1 MDYCS
6 YRGLLILSGL
16 KSDAAGEHIIR
27 SDDGKAALWAGAI
40 DDLWKLGK
48 PRGQG
53 GPWAN
58 TKVRAGEKSDP
69 FLMWAYDKRTVKLSH
84 DAKAAVKF
92 RVELDL
98 DGTGL
103 WVTHK
108 TLEVQP
114 GKAAAYEFP
123 AAIAARWLRVSAD
136 ADCAA
141 TAQLTYE

>member
-6 YRGLLILSGL
+6 YRGLLILTGL
-16 KSDAAGEHIIR
+16 KPDASGAHIIR

-58 TKVRAGEKSDP
+58 AKVRAGEKSDP
-69 FLMWAYDKRTVKLSH
+69 YLFWGYDRRTLKLSH
-84 DAKAAVKF
+84 DGSREVT
-92 RVELDL
+92 VSIDLDL

-103 WVTHK
+103 WITHK
-108 TLEVQP
+108 TFAVP
-114 GKAAAYEFP
+114 AGGAVTYEFP
-123 AAIAARWLRVSAD
+123 AAIHARWLRASID
-136 ADCAA
+136 ADCTA